1 MKRTLIVTAALA
13 LAMALVGPAAAQTTP
28 PAGPPAPAGPS
39 FVDVNGD
46 GICDNC
52 TGTGTGAGQGQGK
65 GKGQRRGPGNGTGNQ
80 GVGPQD
86 GSGYGPGPGAACDG
100 TGPKGRGR
108 RGGRR

>member
-13 LAMALVGPAAAQTTP
+13 LAMALVGPAAAQTAT
-28 PAGPPAPAGPS
+28 PAGPQPPAGPS
-39 FVDVNGD
+39 FVDANGD

-52 TGTGTGAGQGQGK
+52 TGTGAGQGQGK

-108 RGGRR
+108 RGGRS